1 MRERYVVDGNTVR
14 KEAWEQPAGR
24 QERRQDPRRRM
35 QLRRRQERA
44 LYMDLP
50 YVVVLTIAAICALG
64 ICVNYLHMQSA
75 MTKQMDGIETLE
87 QKVETLK
94 AENDALETR
103 INTSVDLDY
112 VYKVATEE
120 LGMVYAGKDQVVL
133 YDNTESEYIRQ
144 NEDINENN
152 ACGTRSAAVRRAH
165 GCGRLGH
172 QLQKGKRGGACKKAA
187 GPDGFLRFRL
197 VPALH
202 QP

>member
-1 MRERYVVDGNTVR
+1 MAAGRKANVREHYVVDGNTVR
-14 KEAWEQPAGR
+14 KQVLAEPAR
-24 QERRQDPRRRM
+24 RHEKRQDPKRRM
-35 QLRRRQERA
+35 QLKRRQERA

-64 ICVNYLHMQSA
+64 ICVNYLHIQSA
-75 MTKQMDGIETLE
+75 MTKQMDDIEALEQDIETLR
-87 QKVETLK
+87 

-144 NEDINENN
+144 NEDIP
-152 ACGTRSAAVRRAH
+152 
-165 GCGRLGH
+165 
-172 QLQKGKRGGACKKAA
+172 K
-187 GPDGFLRFRL
+187 
-197 VPALH
+197 
-202 QP
+202 

>member
-1 MRERYVVDGNTVR
+1 
-14 KEAWEQPAGR
+14 
-24 QERRQDPRRRM
+24 
-35 QLRRRQERA
+35 
-44 LYMDLP
+44 MDLP

-144 NEDINENN
+144 NEDIPK
-152 ACGTRSAAVRRAH
+152 
-165 GCGRLGH
+165 
-172 QLQKGKRGGACKKAA
+172 Q
-187 GPDGFLRFRL
+187 
-197 VPALH
+197 
-202 QP
+202 

>member
-1 MRERYVVDGNTVR
+1 MAAGRKANMRERYVVDGNTVR

-120 LGMVYAGKDQVVL
+120 LGMVYAGKDQMVL

-144 NEDINENN
+144 NEDIPK
-152 ACGTRSAAVRRAH
+152 
-165 GCGRLGH
+165 
-172 QLQKGKRGGACKKAA
+172 Q
-187 GPDGFLRFRL
+187 
-197 VPALH
+197 
-202 QP
+202 